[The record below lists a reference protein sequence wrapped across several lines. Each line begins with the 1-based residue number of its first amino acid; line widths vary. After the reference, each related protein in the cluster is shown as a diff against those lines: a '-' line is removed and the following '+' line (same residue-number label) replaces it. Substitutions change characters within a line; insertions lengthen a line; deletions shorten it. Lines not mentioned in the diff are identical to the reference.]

1 MFYLKI
7 REVLTDF
14 VSKFQKLVKFIS
26 MILTFHKSDKLN
38 KLKMSQYYENLIDF
52 NEELTAGGRVVI
64 IFICATIIA
73 MSWYGLNLLSKSI
86 MDWYQKP
93 NSKQNVVDEVT
104 NKKTLVNKAKKIKK
118 NTRPLA
124 EPRRSERLQRKNI

>member
-1 MFYLKI
+1 
-7 REVLTDF
+7 
-14 VSKFQKLVKFIS
+14 
-26 MILTFHKSDKLN
+26 
-38 KLKMSQYYENLIDF
+38 MSQYYKNLVDF

-64 IFICATIIA
+64 IFICATIISL
-73 MSWYGLNLLSKSI
+73 SWYGLNLLRKSI

-93 NSKQNVVDEVT
+93 NSKQNVVGEVT
-104 NKKTLVNKAKKIKK
+104 NQKSLVKKAKKIKK